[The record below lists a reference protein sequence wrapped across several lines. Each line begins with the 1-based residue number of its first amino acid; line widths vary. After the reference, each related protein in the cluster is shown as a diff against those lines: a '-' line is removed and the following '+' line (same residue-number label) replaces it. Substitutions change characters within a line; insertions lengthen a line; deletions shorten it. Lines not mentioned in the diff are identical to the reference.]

1 MSVFPEPSLRDVIR
15 LLENNG
21 YYRIKVFCEPQLGK
35 RGLYPSISKKGSY
48 DAIKS
53 MTNFIAYADGKHDLI
68 WIADKI
74 HVPASELYEIKD
86 KLLAHDLLEE
96 IEG

>member
-1 MSVFPEPSLRDVIR
+1 MELNALKI
-15 LLENNG
+15 LLG
-21 YYRIKVFCEPQLGK
+21 TAFITVTS
-35 RGLYPSISKKGSY
+35 GLYPSISKKGSY